1 MPVHWSAP
9 NGRAVANVGPG
20 DVRASLPP
28 HASFVAPINAPLD
41 MAPNASPVLASISMG
56 QGVPPGALGLGGSAR
71 PSTSGMIN
79 PSRSQLRND
88 VLRNRSRPN
97 TNQGRRPGTTSAL
110 DSNGSVRSR
119 NSNEVGFSVV
129 ESSDGSITSVP
140 VDNRPRAKSAS
151 GPRAPWGSGAGRPGG
166 ESLSD
171 YHLTSTSYSPPK
183 TQPPPTIRP
192 SHATVTNHAPAR
204 HFATSD
210 RWAGPGNQDQVGAG
224 QAAKGAGQEKG
235 EGGRR

>member
-1 MPVHWSAP
+1 MHWSAP
-9 NGRAVANVGPG
+9 NGRTAANNVGPG
-20 DVRASLPP
+20 DVRVPLPP

-41 MAPNASPVLASISMG
+41 MAPNASPVLAALSLG
-56 QGVPPGALGLGGSAR
+56 QTVPPGAIGLVGGAR

-88 VLRNRSRPN
+88 VLRNRTRPA
-97 TNQGRRPGTTSAL
+97 TNQGRRPGTTSAI

-140 VDNRPRAKSAS
+140 VDNRPRAKSAG

-166 ESLSD
+166 ESRG
-171 YHLTSTSYSPPK
+171 Y
-183 TQPPPTIRP
+183 
-192 SHATVTNHAPAR
+192 
-204 HFATSD
+204 
-210 RWAGPGNQDQVGAG
+210 
-224 QAAKGAGQEKG
+224 
-235 EGGRR
+235 